1 MSAKDR
7 ISGKLFK
14 LRSGNQD
21 VIELEDGASAGSGP
35 RFEPRDDQFYVVDP
49 SDVTKKIRFD
59 AGSVTTATTRVV
71 TLPDAD
77 ITLGSVGGRRAVYS
91 ADALDAAA
99 VVTLTD
105 AYSGAV
111 IDLDMATVTVNLP
124 ALSSSNAGVQ
134 GIHFTFINSITATAQ
149 IIAAQSGDILH
160 GGVTIMSTSA
170 GAENDAFSSNGSS
183 NLVLTMNGTT
193 KGGIIG
199 SRIDVYAVSATKWLI
214 HGNLIGSGTLV
225 TGFSDT

>member
-1 MSAKDR
+1 MQFPNFDKYFVLDNAWQS
-7 ISGKLFK
+7 L
-14 LRSGNQD
+14 D
-21 VIELEDGASAGSGP
+21 VLDSKFNI
-35 RFEPRDDQFYVVDP
+35 VDN
-49 SDVTKKIRFD
+49 SDTTKKIAFQVS
-59 AGSVTTATTRVV
+59 GLTTATTRTITVQ
-71 TLPDAD
+71 DAD

-124 ALSSSNAGVQ
+124 ALTSSNAGVQ
-134 GIHFTFINSITATAQ
+134 GIYFTFVTSATATSQ
-149 IIAAQSGDILH
+149 IIAAASGDILH

-199 SRIDVYAVSATKWLI
+199 SIVHFWAVSATKWLV

>member
-1 MSAKDR
+1 MQFPNFDK
-7 ISGKLFK
+7 F
-14 LRSGNQD
+14 
-21 VIELEDGASAGSGP
+21 ASLGDSLAGRLSFFDNTF
-35 RFEPRDDQFYVVDP
+35 RVVDRDDE
-49 SDVTKKIRFD
+49 TKKIAFD
-59 AGSVTTATTRVV
+59 VGSLTTATTRTI

-99 VVTLTD
+99 VVTLTA

-124 ALSSSNAGVQ
+124 ALTSSNAGVQ
-134 GIHFTFINSITATAQ
+134 GIFFTFITTATATSQ

-160 GGVTIMSTSA
+160 GGVTTMSTA
-170 GAENDAFSSNGSS
+170 VGAENDAFSSNGSS
-183 NLVLTMNGTT
+183 NLVITMNGTT

-199 SRIDVYAVSATKWLI
+199 SRWDVWAESATKWVVV
-214 HGNLIGSGTLV
+214 GNTIGSGTIV
-225 TGFSDT
+225 TPFSDT